1 MSRTALAIACPCAN
15 PGPAPD
21 LINHLGRALN
31 GPEPVPHG
39 VPKRVSCETPEVFL
53 NPPYSKLTMHAQR
66 FTERGIPMLSVH
78 DSYIVPFGYD
88 HFLRE
93 TMDAA
98 FEQVIGV
105 TNPVVSHTGDYP
117 ENLVLV
123 EEMVASQQI
132 SDRHIRD
139 LNLFKQFK
147 GKGDRP
153 EWMPVLDQFY

>member
-1 MSRTALAIACPCAN
+1 
-15 PGPAPD
+15 
-21 LINHLGRALN
+21 
-31 GPEPVPHG
+31 
-39 VPKRVSCETPEVFL
+39 
-53 NPPYSKLTMHAQR
+53 
-66 FTERGIPMLSVH
+66 MLSVH

-105 TNPVVSHTGDYP
+105 THPVVSHTGDYP
-117 ENLVLV
+117 ENLVPV

-153 EWMPVLDQFY
+153 VWMPVLDQFY